1 MGQDVKFVH
10 LLSNT
15 HKHTACFQPQD
26 KCFHI
31 YNFHFLCVCT
41 QKHVNDLLHIY
52 TLYDLVTLGVLLAD
66 TRSNEHDIGQCRLQE
81 YKPKGKITIIISN
94 NGARYRQILYRRCK
108 SKHL

>member
-26 KCFHI
+26 KWFHI
-31 YNFHFLCVCT
+31 YIFSFLCVCT
-41 QKHVNDLLHIY
+41 QKHVNDLLLYIY

-66 TRSNEHDIGQCRLQE
+66 TRPNERDRNTNR
-81 YKPKGKITIIISN
+81 KAK
-94 NGARYRQILYRRCK
+94 
-108 SKHL
+108 

>member
-31 YNFHFLCVCT
+31 YIFHFLCVCT
-41 QKHVNDLLHIY
+41 QKRVNDLLLHIY
-52 TLYDLVTLGVLLAD
+52 TLYDLVTLSILLAD
-66 TRSNEHDIGQCRLQE
+66 TRSNEYDIGQCRLQE
-81 YKPKGKITIIISN
+81 YKTKDKITIIISN
-94 NGARYRQILYRRCK
+94 NDA
-108 SKHL
+108 